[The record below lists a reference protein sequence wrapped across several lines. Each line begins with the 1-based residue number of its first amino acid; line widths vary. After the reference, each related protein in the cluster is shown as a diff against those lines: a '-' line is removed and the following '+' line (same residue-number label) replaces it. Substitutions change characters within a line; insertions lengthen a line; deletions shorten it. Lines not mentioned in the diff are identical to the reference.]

1 MDLLGNWNSIFSQMT
16 WRQID
21 QSVSTAEIGD
31 LIEFMNPLLALSLW
45 GVYVGEGLVIH
56 FGVGDEN
63 MTQKAC
69 RSFLQ
74 QMVPKSN
81 GDRALKKTRICTQRI
96 TDIKVPP
103 GTRIR
108 VNNNKHNLAPSPQ
121 ETMRYRCET
130 FLHQEF
136 KYDLMNFNS
145 EHFATFVRYGH
156 AVCNQIPFKKKNE
169 AHTDTTQTL
178 QMIMQQRLETE
189 T

>member
-1 MDLLGNWNSIFSQMT
+1 MDLMGNWNSLFSQMT

-31 LIEFMNPLLALSLW
+31 LIEFAHPWSGMSLW
-45 GVYVGEGLVIH
+45 GVYVGEGCVIH

-63 MTQKAC
+63 MTQRAC
-69 RSFLQ
+69 RSFLL
-74 QMVPKSN
+74 QMVPKSK
-81 GDRALKKTRICTQRI
+81 GDRVLRKTRICTQRI
-96 TDIKVPP
+96 TEIKVPL

-108 VNNNKHNLAPSPQ
+108 VNNNKHNLFPSPE
-121 ETMRYRCET
+121 ETMTNRCET

-156 AVCNQIPFKKKNE
+156 AVCNQIPFKEKS
-169 AHTDTTQTL
+169 DTPGDTSQTL
-178 QMIMQQRLETE
+178 HMIMQQRMETE